1 MLALTCSAM
10 LAMAVQRVAVT
21 GAGGQTGQ
29 HAFRKMLARPELFD
43 PIGIVRSEASRAA
56 LLESGIPEDSVVVAD
71 VTDADAI
78 KKAMAGCSALIIG
91 TSAKPVPGA
100 VDEETGRPSFSFP
113 NGSPEVVDWLGQK
126 AQIDAAAACGP
137 DTHVVI
143 CSSMG
148 GTVSCFWRSLASPEY
163 LVWLLSRSFSSLRA
177 CVCAL
182 SSGPE
187 QHAQRARPRRE
198 RQGRQHPL
206 VEAQGREV
214 FD

>member
-1 MLALTCSAM
+1 MRAPSSEYFLVRVRPNNSVSAMLALTCSAM

-148 GTVSCFWRSLASPEY
+148 GTVSVSF
-163 LVWLLSRSFSSLRA
+163 VSRF
-177 CVCAL
+177 
-182 SSGPE
+182 GY
-187 QHAQRARPRRE
+187 
-198 RQGRQHPL
+198 
-206 VEAQGREV
+206 
-214 FD
+214 